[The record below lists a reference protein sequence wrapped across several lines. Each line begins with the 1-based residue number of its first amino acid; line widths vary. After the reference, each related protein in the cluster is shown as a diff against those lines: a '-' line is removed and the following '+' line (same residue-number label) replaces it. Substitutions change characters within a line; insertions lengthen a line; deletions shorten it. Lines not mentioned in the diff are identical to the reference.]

1 MKRIAIIGSPNV
13 GKSTFFNRLVGKK
26 SAIVHNKPGVTRDRR
41 EGKASLGFLSFIIVD
56 TPGLEET
63 GFKNN
68 KSSTLESLMM
78 KQTTKAVEESDLVL
92 FMVDAKQGI
101 TNIDK
106 FFSRW
111 LRTFNKKI
119 LLIAN
124 KAEGKLDKGKLQS
137 FLELGFEEPI
147 AISAEHGEGMNYL
160 FDALSADDFA
170 SEEAPET
177 KEDVPRIAIVGR
189 PNVGKS
195 TLFNQILGEE
205 RVVTSDIPGTTRD
218 AIEVPGR
225 FKEKDFILIDTAGLR
240 KRSNI
245 TESLEKMAVDD
256 TKKAVQ
262 FSHIVVIVLDAETAL
277 EKQDLS
283 IADYVIEEGR
293 GVVIALNKWD
303 KIESPERYLKDFH
316 ERLKSSLSQI
326 NKIPVITISALSGK
340 NVPSLIKEIFTVYER
355 WNNKF
360 PTSALNRWLEQ
371 VILEH
376 SPPMVKG
383 RPTKLRYMTQ
393 TKIRPPSFIIFGN
406 HTPTPSYVRYL
417 TSKLRDRF
425 DFAGVPIRINVRKNK
440 NPYDDA

>member
-41 EGKASLGFLSFIIVD
+41 EGKASLGFLNFIIVD

-63 GFKNN
+63 GFK
-68 KSSTLESLMM
+68 KSRSSALESLMM
-78 KQTTKAVEESDLVL
+78 KQTTKAVDESDLVL

-147 AISAEHGEGMNYL
+147 PISAEHGEGMNYL
-160 FDALSADDFA
+160 FDALSADDFV
-170 SEEAPET
+170 SEEEPEN
-177 KEDVPRIAIVGR
+177 KEDAPRIAIVGR

-240 KRSNI
+240 KQSNI

-293 GVVIALNKWD
+293 GIVIALNKWD
-303 KIESPERYLKDFH
+303 KIENPERYLKDFH

-340 NVPSLIKEIFTVYER
+340 NVPSLIKEIFAVYER
-355 WNNKF
+355 WNNKLS
-360 PTSALNRWLEQ
+360 TSALNRWLEQ

-406 HTPTPSYVRYL
+406 HTPTPSYTRYL

-440 NPYDDA
+440 NPYDA